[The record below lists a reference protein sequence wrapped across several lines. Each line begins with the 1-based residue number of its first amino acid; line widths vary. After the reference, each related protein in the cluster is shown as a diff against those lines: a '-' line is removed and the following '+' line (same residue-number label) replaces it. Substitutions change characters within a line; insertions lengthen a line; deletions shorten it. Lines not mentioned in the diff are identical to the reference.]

1 MRNLIALEL
10 KRNRLR
16 PYHIATLICGV
27 TMLGFQYLMAAI
39 PYMDPTEPDAEL
51 FSQYPF
57 LMGITCLVC
66 MAMFSIL
73 SAVMASRFVV
83 EEYSG
88 KRAILLLSYPIS
100 REKVLCSKLVL
111 VFAYT
116 VGAMLLC
123 GAVIQAMFFLTESL
137 FPLCSD
143 QLTIEVILQSLGFL
157 LCCSVLSGL
166 LGVVSLWFGF
176 HKKSVSM
183 TVVASVVL
191 ATIVCQI
198 ISAALTFL
206 PIMGIVFGVTG
217 IFCNFGNAK
226 STKTSKE
233 HGGVRH
239 DRTRI

>member
-1 MRNLIALEL
+1 MHKLIVLEL

-16 PYHIATLICGV
+16 PYHIATLICGL

-66 MAMFSIL
+66 MAIFSIL
-73 SAVMASRFVV
+73 SAVMASRFVM
-83 EEYSG
+83 EEYSR

-100 REKVLCSKLVL
+100 RKKVLCAKLVL

-123 GAVIQAMFFLTESL
+123 GAVIQAVFFLTESL

-143 QLTIEVILQSLGFL
+143 QLTINMFLQSLGFL
-157 LCCSVLSGL
+157 LSCSILAGL

-176 HKKSVSM
+176 RKKSVSM
-183 TVVASVVL
+183 TIVASVVL
-191 ATIVCQI
+191 AALVCQVI
-198 ISAALTFL
+198 AAALAFL
-206 PIMGIVFGVTG
+206 PMMGAALGVTG
-217 IFCNFGNAK
+217 ILAALAIKNLLRQINNM
-226 STKTSKE
+226 E
-233 HGGVRH
+233 V
-239 DRTRI
+239 

>member
-88 KRAILLLSYPIS
+88 
-100 REKVLCSKLVL
+100 
-111 VFAYT
+111 
-116 VGAMLLC
+116 
-123 GAVIQAMFFLTESL
+123 
-137 FPLCSD
+137 
-143 QLTIEVILQSLGFL
+143 
-157 LCCSVLSGL
+157 
-166 LGVVSLWFGF
+166 
-176 HKKSVSM
+176 
-183 TVVASVVL
+183 
-191 ATIVCQI
+191 
-198 ISAALTFL
+198 
-206 PIMGIVFGVTG
+206 
-217 IFCNFGNAK
+217 
-226 STKTSKE
+226 
-233 HGGVRH
+233 
-239 DRTRI
+239 

>member
-16 PYHIATLICGV
+16 SYHIAVLICGV

-57 LMGITCLVC
+57 LMGITSLVC
-66 MAMFSIL
+66 MAIFSIL

-100 REKVLCSKLVL
+100 RKKVLCAKLML

-116 VGAMLLC
+116 VSAMLLC
-123 GAVIQAMFFLTESL
+123 GAVIQTVFFLTESL

-143 QLTIEVILQSLGFL
+143 QLTVEVVLQSLGFL
-157 LCCSVLSGL
+157 LCCSILAGL

-176 HKKSVSM
+176 RKKSVSM
-183 TVVASVVL
+183 TIVASVILV
-191 ATIVCQI
+191 TIVCQI
-198 ISAALTFL
+198 ISAALAFL

-217 IFCNFGNAK
+217 IFAILAIQSLLRQVKNM
-226 STKTSKE
+226 E
-233 HGGVRH
+233 V
-239 DRTRI
+239 

>member
-16 PYHIATLICGV
+16 PYHIAVLICGV

-57 LMGITCLVC
+57 LMGITYLVC
-66 MAMFSIL
+66 MAIFAIL

-100 REKVLCSKLVL
+100 REKVLCAKLVL

-116 VGAMLLC
+116 AGAMLLC
-123 GAVIQAMFFLTESL
+123 GAVIQAVFFLTESL

-143 QLTIEVILQSLGFL
+143 QLTIKVILQSLGFL
-157 LCCSVLSGL
+157 LCCSILAGL

-176 HKKSVSM
+176 RKKSVSV
-183 TVVASVVL
+183 TIVASVIL
-191 ATIVCQI
+191 AALVCQVI
-198 ISAALTFL
+198 AAALAFL
-206 PIMGIVFGVTG
+206 PMMGAVLGVTG
-217 IFCNFGNAK
+217 ILAALAIKNLLRQVNNM
-226 STKTSKE
+226 E
-233 HGGVRH
+233 V
-239 DRTRI
+239 

>member
-1 MRNLIALEL
+1 MCNLIALEL

-16 PYHIATLICGV
+16 PYHIATLICGL

-66 MAMFSIL
+66 MAIFSIL

-83 EEYSG
+83 EEYSR

-100 REKVLCSKLVL
+100 RKKVLCAKLVL

-123 GAVIQAMFFLTESL
+123 GAVIQAVFFLTESL

-143 QLTIEVILQSLGFL
+143 QLTINMFLQSLGFL
-157 LCCSVLSGL
+157 LSCSILAGL

-176 HKKSVSM
+176 RKKSVSM
-183 TVVASVVL
+183 TIVASVVL
-191 ATIVCQI
+191 AALVCQVI
-198 ISAALTFL
+198 AAALAFL
-206 PIMGIVFGVTG
+206 PMMGAALGVTG
-217 IFCNFGNAK
+217 ILAALAIKNLLRQINNM
-226 STKTSKE
+226 E
-233 HGGVRH
+233 V
-239 DRTRI
+239 

>member
-1 MRNLIALEL
+1 MCIRD
-10 KRNRLR
+10 R
-16 PYHIATLICGV
+16 
-27 TMLGFQYLMAAI
+27 YLMAAI

-100 REKVLCSKLVL
+100 REKVLCAKLVL

-123 GAVIQAMFFLTESL
+123 GAVIQAVFFLTESL

-143 QLTIEVILQSLGFL
+143 KLTINVFLQSLGFL
-157 LCCSVLSGL
+157 LSCSILAGL

-176 HKKSVSM
+176 RKKSVSM
-183 TVVASVVL
+183 NIVASVVL
-191 ATIVCQI
+191 VTIVCQI

-217 IFCNFGNAK
+217 IFAVLAMQYLLKPVKNM
-226 STKTSKE
+226 E
-233 HGGVRH
+233 V
-239 DRTRI
+239 

>member
-1 MRNLIALEL
+1 MRKLIALEL

-16 PYHIATLICGV
+16 PYHIATLICGL

-66 MAMFSIL
+66 MAIFSIL
-73 SAVMASRFVV
+73 SAVMASRFVM
-83 EEYSG
+83 EEYSR

-100 REKVLCSKLVL
+100 RKKVLCAKLVL

-123 GAVIQAMFFLTESL
+123 GAVIQAVFFLTESL

-143 QLTIEVILQSLGFL
+143 QLTINMFLQSLGFL
-157 LCCSVLSGL
+157 LSCSILAGL

-176 HKKSVSM
+176 RKKSVSM
-183 TVVASVVL
+183 TIVASVVL
-191 ATIVCQI
+191 AALVCQVI
-198 ISAALTFL
+198 AAALAFL
-206 PIMGIVFGVTG
+206 PMMGAALGVTG
-217 IFCNFGNAK
+217 ILAALAIKNLLRQINNM
-226 STKTSKE
+226 E
-233 HGGVRH
+233 V
-239 DRTRI
+239 

>member
-10 KRNRLR
+10 KRDRLR

-39 PYMDPTEPDAEL
+39 PHMDPTDPDAES

-66 MAMFSIL
+66 MAIFAIL

-88 KRAILLLSYPIS
+88 KRVILLLSYPIS
-100 REKVLCSKLVL
+100 RKKVLCAKLVL

-123 GAVIQAMFFLTESL
+123 GAAIQAVFFLTEAL

-176 HKKSVSM
+176 HKKSVSV
-183 TVVASVVL
+183 TIVASVIL
-191 ATIVCQI
+191 AALVCQV
-198 ISAALTFL
+198 ISAAIQHIPLLWIAIGMAAIGSWIAVLDLFRQVEG
-206 PIMGIVFGVTG
+206 MEV
-217 IFCNFGNAK
+217 
-226 STKTSKE
+226 
-233 HGGVRH
+233 
-239 DRTRI
+239 

>member
-16 PYHIATLICGV
+16 SYHIAVLICGV
-27 TMLGFQYLMAAI
+27 AMLGFQYLMAAI

-66 MAMFSIL
+66 MAIFSIL

-100 REKVLCSKLVL
+100 RKKVLCAKLML

-116 VGAMLLC
+116 AGGMLLC
-123 GAVIQAMFFLTESL
+123 GAVVQAVFFLTESL

-143 QLTIEVILQSLGFL
+143 QLTIKVFLQSLGFL
-157 LCCSVLSGL
+157 LSCSVLAGL

-176 HKKSVSM
+176 RKKVGFSDH
-183 TVVASVVL
+183 
-191 ATIVCQI
+191 C
-198 ISAALTFL
+198 
-206 PIMGIVFGVTG
+206 GIGRSGNHCVPGDQLSTG
-217 IFCNFGNAK
+217 ILANDGSRSWCDGHPCSFGNQK
-226 STKTSKE
+226 STETSK
-233 HGGVRH
+233 
-239 DRTRI
+239 

>member
-57 LMGITCLVC
+57 LMEITCLVC

-100 REKVLCSKLVL
+100 REKVLCAKLVL

-123 GAVIQAMFFLTESL
+123 GAVIHAVFFLTESL

-143 QLTIEVILQSLGFL
+143 KLTINVFLQSLGFL
-157 LCCSVLSGL
+157 LSCSILAGL

-176 HKKSVSM
+176 RKKSVSM
-183 TVVASVVL
+183 TIVASVVL
-191 ATIVCQI
+191 VTIVCQI

-206 PIMGIVFGVTG
+206 PIMGIVFGVPG
-217 IFCNFGNAK
+217 IFAVLAMQYLLKQVKNM
-226 STKTSKE
+226 E
-233 HGGVRH
+233 V
-239 DRTRI
+239 

>member
-66 MAMFSIL
+66 MAIFSIL

-143 QLTIEVILQSLGFL
+143 QLTIKVVLQSLGFL
-157 LCCSVLSGL
+157 FCCSVLAGL
-166 LGVVSLWFGF
+166 MGMIALWFGF
-176 HKKSVSM
+176 RKKSVPV
-183 TVVASVVL
+183 TIVASVVL

-217 IFCNFGNAK
+217 IFAILAMQNLLRQVKNM
-226 STKTSKE
+226 E
-233 HGGVRH
+233 V
-239 DRTRI
+239 

>member
-143 QLTIEVILQSLGFL
+143 QLTIKVVLQSLGFL
-157 LCCSVLSGL
+157 FCCSVLAGL
-166 LGVVSLWFGF
+166 MGVIALWFGF
-176 HKKSVSM
+176 RKKSVPV
-183 TVVASVVL
+183 TIVASVIL

-217 IFCNFGNAK
+217 IFAILAMQNLLRQVKNM
-226 STKTSKE
+226 E
-233 HGGVRH
+233 V
-239 DRTRI
+239 

>member
-51 FSQYPF
+51 FPQYPF
-57 LMGITCLVC
+57 LMEITCLVC

-100 REKVLCSKLVL
+100 REKVLCAKLVL

-116 VGAMLLC
+116 FGAMLLC
-123 GAVIQAMFFLTESL
+123 GAVIHAVFFLTESL

-143 QLTIEVILQSLGFL
+143 KLTINVFLQSLGFL
-157 LCCSVLSGL
+157 LSCSILAGL

-176 HKKSVSM
+176 RKKSVSM
-183 TVVASVVL
+183 TIVASVVL
-191 ATIVCQI
+191 VTIVCQI

-217 IFCNFGNAK
+217 IFAVLAMQYLLKQVKNM
-226 STKTSKE
+226 E
-233 HGGVRH
+233 V
-239 DRTRI
+239 

>member
-16 PYHIATLICGV
+16 PYHIATLICGL

-66 MAMFSIL
+66 MAIFSIL

-88 KRAILLLSYPIS
+88 KCAILLLSYPIS
-100 REKVLCSKLVL
+100 REKVLCAKLVL

-116 VGAMLLC
+116 VGTMLLC
-123 GAVIQAMFFLTESL
+123 GAVIQAVFFLTESL

-143 QLTIEVILQSLGFL
+143 QLTLEVILQSLGFL
-157 LCCSVLSGL
+157 LCCSILAGL

-176 HKKSVSM
+176 RKKSVSV
-183 TVVASVVL
+183 TIVASVIL
-191 ATIVCQI
+191 ATLVCQV
-198 ISAALTFL
+198 ISAAIQYI
-206 PIMGIVFGVTG
+206 PILWIVIGIASICSLIAVLNLFRQVEGMEV
-217 IFCNFGNAK
+217 
-226 STKTSKE
+226 
-233 HGGVRH
+233 
-239 DRTRI
+239 

>member
-66 MAMFSIL
+66 MAIFSIL
-73 SAVMASRFVV
+73 SAVMVSRFVV

-88 KRAILLLSYPIS
+88 KRAILLLSYPVS
-100 REKVLCSKLVL
+100 REKVLCAKLVL

-123 GAVIQAMFFLTESL
+123 GAVIQAVFFLTELL
-137 FPLCSD
+137 FPICSD
-143 QLTIEVILQSLGFL
+143 HLTIKVVLQSLGFL
-157 LCCSVLSGL
+157 LCCSVLAGL
-166 LGVVSLWFGF
+166 MGVIALWFGF
-176 HKKSVSM
+176 RKKSVPV
-183 TVVASVVL
+183 TIATSVIL
-191 ATIVCQI
+191 ATLVCQV
-198 ISAALTFL
+198 ISAAIQYIPVLW
-206 PIMGIVFGVTG
+206 IVIGIADICSLIAVLDLFRQVE
-217 IFCNFGNAK
+217 K
-226 STKTSKE
+226 ME
-233 HGGVRH
+233 V
-239 DRTRI
+239 

>member
-1 MRNLIALEL
+1 MRKLIALEL

-16 PYHIATLICGV
+16 PYHIATLICGL

-66 MAMFSIL
+66 MAIFSIL

-83 EEYSG
+83 EEYSR

-100 REKVLCSKLVL
+100 RKKVLCAKLVL

-116 VGAMLLC
+116 VSAMLLC
-123 GAVIQAMFFLTESL
+123 GAVIQAVFFLTESL

-143 QLTIEVILQSLGFL
+143 QLTINMFLQSLGFL
-157 LCCSVLSGL
+157 LSCSILAGL

-176 HKKSVSM
+176 RKKSVSM
-183 TVVASVVL
+183 TIVASVVL
-191 ATIVCQI
+191 AALVCQVI
-198 ISAALTFL
+198 AAALAFL
-206 PIMGIVFGVTG
+206 PMMGAALGVTG
-217 IFCNFGNAK
+217 ILAALAIKNLLRQINNM
-226 STKTSKE
+226 E
-233 HGGVRH
+233 V
-239 DRTRI
+239 

>member
-51 FSQYPF
+51 FPQYPF
-57 LMGITCLVC
+57 LMEITCLVC

-100 REKVLCSKLVL
+100 REKVLCAKLVL

-123 GAVIQAMFFLTESL
+123 GAVIHAVFFLTESL

-143 QLTIEVILQSLGFL
+143 KLTINVFLQSLGFL
-157 LCCSVLSGL
+157 LSCSILAGL

-176 HKKSVSM
+176 RKKSVSM
-183 TVVASVVL
+183 TIVASVVL
-191 ATIVCQI
+191 VTIVCQI

-217 IFCNFGNAK
+217 IFAVLAMQYLLKQVKNM
-226 STKTSKE
+226 E
-233 HGGVRH
+233 V
-239 DRTRI
+239 

>member
-1 MRNLIALEL
+1 MHKLIALEL

-66 MAMFSIL
+66 MAIFSIL
-73 SAVMASRFVV
+73 SAVMASRFLV

-88 KRAILLLSYPIS
+88 KRAILLLSYPIG
-100 REKVLCSKLVL
+100 RKKVLRAKLML
-111 VFAYT
+111 VFLYT

-123 GAVIQAMFFLTESL
+123 GAMIQTVFFLTELL
-137 FPLCSD
+137 FPICSD

-157 LCCSVLSGL
+157 LCCSVLAGMM
-166 LGVVSLWFGF
+166 GVLSLWFGF
-176 HKKSVSM
+176 RKKSVSV
-183 TVVASVVL
+183 TIVASVIL
-191 ATIVCQI
+191 ATIVCQM
-198 ISAALTFL
+198 ISAATQSF
-206 PIMGIVFGVTG
+206 PILWIVMGIAT
-217 IFCNFGNAK
+217 IFSLIVVLDLFRQIEGM
-226 STKTSKE
+226 E
-233 HGGVRH
+233 V
-239 DRTRI
+239 